1 MISVDQTVHLLL
13 AFCITANGQQ
23 CPVLSPTT
31 FLEQL
36 EAGNSTR
43 HLCHAMCAVGLR
55 FSRHKSTQ
63 AASLDEALVADSREE
78 LAMSQDMGGCAR
90 FQRLLTV
97 SVLSLYEIYQGNGL
111 QAWYDLS
118 EWLTSTSQ
126 VLEC

>member
-1 MISVDQTVHLLL
+1 MIINSDFVISVDQTVHLIL

-23 CPVLSPTT
+23 CPVLSPST

-55 FSRHKSTQ
+55 YSRHKSTQ
-63 AASLDEALVADSREE
+63 ATLLDEALVADAREE
-78 LAMSQDMGGCAR
+78 LSMSQDTGECAR

-97 SVLSLYEIYQGNGL
+97 SVLSLCETYRGNGL

-118 EWLTSTSQ
+118 E
-126 VLEC
+126 